1 MKSKTRIAVLGLVF
15 CLLAAMCGCGGEK
28 AAEEKKVYKA
38 ITNATYPPMDTVDE
52 NGNIVGFDM
61 DLLNAIAEDQ
71 GFAVEYI
78 DMSFD
83 ALVPALEAGN
93 GDIIAASMVNTP
105 EREARV
111 DFVVYHS
118 GTNCLM
124 TRADN
129 ENIHSM
135 DDLTADMK
143 AATQI
148 GSNFADMLQEKVDA
162 GTLGQVVLL
171 DGFNE
176 CVLQL
181 QNGDVDVVLTSE
193 TVAKSFINSVGAGKL
208 KIAAEVA
215 GATVGFGVRKGDTEL
230 YKMIETGLQHVKDSG
245 KYDEL
250 VMKWL
255 AD

>member
-1 MKSKTRIAVLGLVF
+1 MKKRKKLCLLLAVL
-15 CLLAAMCGCGGEK
+15 CLLTAVCGCGKSEP
-28 AAEEKKVYKA
+28 ATEKKVYKA

-105 EREARV
+105 EREARI

-124 TRADN
+124 TRIDN
-129 ENIHSM
+129 DTIHSL

-148 GSNFADMLQEKVDA
+148 GSNFAGMLQEKVEQ
-162 GTLGQVVLL
+162 GTLGEAVLL

-181 QNGDVDVVLTSE
+181 QNGDVDAVFTSE
-193 TVAKSFINSVGAGKL
+193 TVAKSFISSVGAGKL
-208 KIAAEVA
+208 KIAGQVQ
-215 GATVGFGVRKGDTEL
+215 GATVGFGIRKGDTEL
-230 YKMIETGLQHVKDSG
+230 YKMIETGLQNVKDSG
-245 KYDEL
+245 KYDEF